1 MELQLRVARTTVDI
15 DLTLPASLTLSSE
28 ASAATTAVREMLEE
42 AASLDLGDWF
52 DYTVGAPMKD
62 LARCR
67 YGGARYPNRMPHEIP
82 AAEMR
87 LISKEQQVAEKLHA
101 YTLPRNT
108 PNSRVKRS
116 R

>member
-28 ASAATTAVREMLEE
+28 SAATTAVREMLEE

-62 LARCR
+62 LDAAVTAARV
-67 YGGARYPNRMPHEIP
+67 IP
-82 AAEMR
+82 SNAA
-87 LISKEQQVAEKLHA
+87 
-101 YTLPRNT
+101 
-108 PNSRVKRS
+108 
-116 R
+116 